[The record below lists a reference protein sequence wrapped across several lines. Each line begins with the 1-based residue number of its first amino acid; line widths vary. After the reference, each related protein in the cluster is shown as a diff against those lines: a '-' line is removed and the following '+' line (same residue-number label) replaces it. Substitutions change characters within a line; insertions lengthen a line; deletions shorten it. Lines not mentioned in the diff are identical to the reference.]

1 MLTISIMIATPLKN
15 FRILFVGVFLLAPW
29 NIVAQT
35 PTTNSKLRLITMMQR
50 RLDAARTQGQFPG
63 AEVGFVYVDGEMPDG
78 KPRFASGSVVS
89 GVADLNTNA
98 PLKTSDRFLAGSIGK
113 TFVATLTMM
122 LVQDGKLNL
131 DDKIGKWLSSES
143 WFSKLPNATDITLRM
158 LLNHSSG
165 IPNHA
170 DVDSFQKQL
179 LKSGSRNIDYEDLL
193 AYVLNKKPLFAAGT
207 GYNYADTNYILV
219 GMIIEKATGKS
230 LYDQISDRILKP
242 FKLDRTIPSNGVTLP
257 EVVNGYLEGKPVIV
271 NNKFMIN
278 PQWEWAGGGLASNA
292 EDLARWASLL
302 YGGDVLTPKSL
313 EEMFASTA
321 GEDGSA
327 YGLGTMVTR
336 SKLGRSYGHDGEFP
350 GYLADMRYYPKYK
363 IAIAVMVNSDET
375 FGVDRFLSSATE
387 DFANVI
393 VNATATDLSTSDQ
406 IKFRALAEN
415 WLATLSDQKFDESY
429 NLLAARL
436 HARFTKEVWASTMKA
451 FAEKAGKLKSRKV
464 KLMSFTSAAS
474 NAVVIEFESSY
485 SKLPNASE
493 SITFVQENGV
503 WKLSAYSLR

>member
-1 MLTISIMIATPLKN
+1 MMIFKN
-15 FRILFVGVFLLAPW
+15 NYSRILLALLMLVVASSSL
-29 NIVAQT
+29 VAQS
-35 PTTNSKLRLITMMQR
+35 PGPDANSRLRRITTMIQR
-50 RLDAARTQGQFPG
+50 RLDAARMQGQFPG
-63 AEVGFVYVDGEMPDG
+63 AEVGFVYVDGETPDG

-89 GVADLNTNA
+89 GVADLNTNV

-122 LVQDGKLNL
+122 LVQDGKLKL
-131 DDKIGKWLSSES
+131 DDKIANWLGSES
-143 WFSKLPNATDITLRM
+143 WFSKLPNAPDITLRM

-170 DVDSFQKQL
+170 DVESFQKQL
-179 LKSGSRNIDYEDLL
+179 LKSGSHNINYQDLL
-193 AYVLNKKPLFAAGT
+193 AYVSNKKPLFAAGT

-219 GMIIEKATGKS
+219 GMIIEKVTGKP

-242 FKLDRTIPSNGVTLP
+242 FKLDRTIPSNSVTLP
-257 EVVNGYLEGKPVIV
+257 EVVNGYLEGKPVVI
-271 NNKFMIN
+271 NNKFTIN
-278 PQWEWAGGGLASNA
+278 PQWEWAGGGLASTA
-292 EDLARWASLL
+292 EDLARWANLL
-302 YGGDVLTPKSL
+302 YGGGVLTDKSL

-321 GEDGSA
+321 GEDGSS

-393 VNATATDLSTSDQ
+393 VNATGKDLSNEAQ
-406 IKFRALAEN
+406 AQFRSLAEK
-415 WLATLSDQKFDESY
+415 WLATLTGAKYDESY
-429 NLLAARL
+429 DMLSERL
-436 HARFTKEVWASTMKA
+436 QTRFTKETWTVTMKS
-451 FAEKAGKLKSRKV
+451 FAEKAGKFKSRKLR
-464 KLMSFTSAAS
+464 LMTFTNGAATT
-474 NAVVIEFESSY
+474 VVIEYDSVY
-485 SKLPNASE
+485 SKLPSSVE
-493 SITFVQENGV
+493 SLTFVQEHGA
-503 WKLSAYSLR
+503 WKLGAYSLK

>member
-1 MLTISIMIATPLKN
+1 MIFKNTYSKFLIVLFTLVAPASLMAQSPVPATNP
-15 FRILFVGVFLLAPW
+15 
-29 NIVAQT
+29 
-35 PTTNSKLRLITMMQR
+35 KLRLITTIMQR
-50 RLDAARTQGQFPG
+50 RLDAARAQGQFPG
-63 AEVGFVYVDGEMPDG
+63 AEVAFVYVDGEMPDG
-78 KPRFASGSVVS
+78 KPRFVIGSVASGV
-89 GVADLNTNA
+89 GDLNTNV

-113 TFVATLTMM
+113 TFVAALTMM
-122 LVQDGKLNL
+122 LVQDGKLKL
-131 DDKIGKWLSSES
+131 DDKIGKWLGNES
-143 WFSKLPNATDITLRM
+143 WFSKLPNASDITPRM

-170 DVDSFQKQL
+170 DNDSFQKQL
-179 LKSGSRNIDYEDLL
+179 LKSGSRNINYEDLL
-193 AYVLNKKPLFAAGT
+193 AYVLSKKPLFAAGT
-207 GYNYADTNYILV
+207 GYNYADTNYILI
-219 GMIIEKATGKS
+219 GMIIEKATGQS
-230 LYDQISDRILKP
+230 LYDQVSDRILKP
-242 FKLDRTIPSNGVTLP
+242 LKLDRTIPSNAVTLP

-271 NNKFMIN
+271 NHKFTIN
-278 PQWEWAGGGLASNA
+278 PQWEWAGGGFASNA
-292 EDLARWASLL
+292 EDLARWAAVL
-302 YGGDVLTPKSL
+302 YGGDVLTDKSL
-313 EEMFASTA
+313 EEMFSSTA

-393 VNATATDLSTSDQ
+393 VNATGTNLSDSDQ

-415 WLATLSDQKFDESY
+415 WLALLGDQKFEESY
-429 NLLAARL
+429 DMLAARL
-436 HARFTKEVWASTMKA
+436 HARFTKEVWANTIKA
-451 FAEKAGKLKSRKV
+451 FVDRAGKVKSRKV
-464 KLMSFTSAAS
+464 RLMSFTSAAS

-485 SKLPNASE
+485 SKMPNASE
-493 SITFVQENGV
+493 SLTFVQENGV